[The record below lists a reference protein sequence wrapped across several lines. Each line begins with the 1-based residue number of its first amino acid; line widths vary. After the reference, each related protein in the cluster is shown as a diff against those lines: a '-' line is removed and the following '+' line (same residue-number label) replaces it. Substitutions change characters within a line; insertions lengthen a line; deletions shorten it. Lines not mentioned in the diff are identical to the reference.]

1 MAACAAVLFFM
12 SRGDHS
18 MHVTPPFD
26 EDDPLLTALER
37 LPVDALQV
45 IQVLVDELLQCAD
58 DNDRR
63 KELLG
68 AAGSHMSA
76 PHSV

>member
-1 MAACAAVLFFM
+1 
-12 SRGDHS
+12 
-18 MHVTPPFD
+18 MHATSPFD
-26 EDDPLLTALER
+26 EHDKLLAALER

-45 IQVLVDELLQCAD
+45 IAVFVNELLQCAD

-68 AAGSHMSA
+68 AAISRMSA
-76 PHSV
+76 LHSV